1 MPRPMPDAELYARLA
16 VAPRWVV
23 DAAELGRHFGLR
35 RAEAL
40 TVTVRH
46 IDREHRAIR
55 FGEGETKSGREEF
68 AVPIAGGWELL
79 VRLERQARARGSLTS

>member
-1 MPRPMPDAELYARLA
+1 MPDAELYARLA

-55 FGEGETKSGREEF
+55 FGEGETKSGREEL